1 MKKIITYF
9 FLGCFSYVVS
19 SCSDLA
25 FGDSFLEKAPGVDV
39 TVDTIFSFKALCR
52 PGIEFGLF
60 HFAHGIDRTCK

>member
-25 FGDSFLEKAPGVDV
+25 FGDSFLEKAPGEDV
-39 TVDTIFSFKALCR
+39 TVDTIFSSKLYA
-52 PGIEFGLF
+52 
-60 HFAHGIDRTCK
+60 DRARD

>member
-25 FGDSFLEKAPGVDV
+25 FGDSFLEKAPGFLS
-39 TVDTIFSFKALCR
+39 FSKNSR
-52 PGIEFGLF
+52 NP
-60 HFAHGIDRTCK
+60 

>member
-25 FGDSFLEKAPGVDV
+25 FGDSFPQGNEIYARSY
-39 TVDTIFSFKALCR
+39 SFWRWDL
-52 PGIEFGLF
+52 
-60 HFAHGIDRTCK
+60 T

>member
-25 FGDSFLEKAPGVDV
+25 FGDSFLEKAPGEDV
-39 TVDTIFSFKALCR
+39 TVDTIFSSKLYADRALNISR
-52 PGIEFGLF
+52 PAISWDGTIWM
-60 HFAHGIDRTCK
+60 H

>member
-25 FGDSFLEKAPGVDV
+25 FGDSFLEKAPGFLS
-39 TVDTIFSFKALCR
+39 FSKNSRDPDAFILLPSAK
-52 PGIEFGLF
+52 E
-60 HFAHGIDRTCK
+60 